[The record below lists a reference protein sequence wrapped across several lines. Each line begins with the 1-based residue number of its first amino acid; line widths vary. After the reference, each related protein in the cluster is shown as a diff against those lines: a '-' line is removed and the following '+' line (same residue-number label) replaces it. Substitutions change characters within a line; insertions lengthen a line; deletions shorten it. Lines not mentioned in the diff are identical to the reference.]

1 MNDLR
6 ELQLAVQE
14 HVLRG
19 TPGIVAGVRQTHG
32 LDAPGRLAIY
42 ANAYTLRLTAALRES
57 FPALVQAMGAAPF
70 DAMARTYVE
79 AHPSH
84 HASIRWFG
92 GQLADHLQAHGGGV
106 LADIAR
112 WEWALG
118 TVFDGPDAEPVG
130 LEAASSFAAED
141 WPCLQIA
148 FCPGLQRVAVRADA
162 VQAWRTALSD
172 TKESP
177 IGARSAT
184 TEWLLWRRDLATT
197 FRSLLPD
204 EAWAFDAAR
213 RGATF
218 GELCEGLA
226 TRVGEETAPARAA
239 SLLKQ
244 WLTDG
249 CVAALTCKPE
259 DPAGSRA
266 DCQSGHPPRS
276 IAASLE

>member
-1 MNDLR
+1 MNNLR
-6 ELQLAVQE
+6 RLQLAMQD
-14 HVLRG
+14 HVLHG
-19 TPGIVAGVRQTHG
+19 GSAIVAGVRQSSG

-57 FPALVQAMGAAPF
+57 YPALLHVMGPSEF

-79 AHPSH
+79 AQPSH

-92 GQLADHLQAHGGGV
+92 GQLADHLQARGGGV

-112 WEWALG
+112 WEWTLG
-118 TVFDGPDAEPVG
+118 TVFDSPDAEPVG
-130 LEAASSFAAED
+130 LDAASSFAAED

-148 FCPGLQRVAVRADA
+148 FRPGLQRVAVRADA
-162 VQAWRTALSD
+162 VQAWRTAMSD

-184 TEWLLWRRDLATT
+184 TEWLVWRRDLATT

-204 EAWAFDAAR
+204 ESWGFDAAR
-213 RGATF
+213 HGATF

-226 TRVGEETAPARAA
+226 TRVGEESAPARAA
-239 SLLKQ
+239 SLLRQ

-249 CVAALTCKPE
+249 CVAALTCAPAP
-259 DPAGSRA
+259 PAGPLA
-266 DCQSGHPPRS
+266 D
-276 IAASLE
+276 